1 LPPTALHDE
10 ALHDVEEHL
19 RQVAAAEESFD
30 VRLRGS
36 STFRPVSPVVFVPLA
51 MGISGC
57 ERIEGKVRS
66 GPLARDLSF
75 PYHPHV
81 TVAHDVG
88 DEMLD
93 RAFAALASYDASFR
107 VWGFTLFEQ
116 GPDKVWRPQRDFP
129 FGRAGLLG
137 PPEPGDAP
145 ASSG

>member
-1 LPPTALHDE
+1 MIIKKSPAEIDKM
-10 ALHDVEEHL
+10 
-19 RQVAAAEESFD
+19 AAAGD
-30 VRLRGS
+30 ILIR
-36 STFRPVSPVVFVPLA
+36 TLA
-51 MGISGC
+51 LL
-57 ERIEGKVRS
+57 EGKVRA